1 MSPRA
6 LLGRLGRA
14 GLEFT
19 RHAGRAGLLL
29 WATVLALGR
38 PRRYLGE
45 TIAQAKRIG
54 VDGLALVLLMGALA
68 GSVLAQQTGYQ
79 LASGLP
85 LEIVAGS
92 VVGGMLTELG
102 PVLTAIVL
110 AGRMGAGIG
119 AELGTMKVTNQIDAL
134 LTLGRDPV
142 VELVVPRV
150 VAGTLILVP
159 LVILANVAGIFSG
172 YLTSTLL
179 LDLTP
184 SQYASGAQGY
194 YHTAALVYTLVKAVV
209 FGFTITFTA
218 SYVGLRA
225 GGGAAGVGRTAT
237 SAVVAIIVAIM
248 VLDVVLA
255 PVYKA
260 VS

>member
-1 MSPRA
+1 MIGRA
-6 LLGRLGRA
+6 LVGLGRA
-14 GLEFT
+14 GRGATL
-19 RHAGRAGLLL
+19 HAGRAGLLF
-29 WATVLALGR
+29 WATLLALGH
-38 PRRYLGE
+38 PSRYWAE
-45 TIAQAKRIG
+45 AIAQAKRIG
-54 VDGLALVLLMGALA
+54 VDGLPLVLLMGALA
-68 GSVLAQQTGYQ
+68 GSVLAQQTFYQ
-79 LASGLP
+79 LATGLP
-85 LEIVAGS
+85 LSIVAGS

-119 AELGTMKVTNQIDAL
+119 AELGTMKVTDQIDAL

-150 VAGTLILVP
+150 VAGTLMLVP
-159 LVILANVAGIFSG
+159 LVILANIMGI
-172 YLTSTLL
+172 
-179 LDLTP
+179 
-184 SQYASGAQGY
+184 ASGWLTAVTVLPMTSSEYVLGARGY
-194 YHTAALVYTLVKAVV
+194 YHSAALIYSLVKAVA

-225 GGGAAGVGRTAT
+225 EGGAAGVGRTAT
-237 SAVVAIIVAIM
+237 KAVVAIIVAIM
-248 VLDVVLA
+248 TLDVVLA

>member
-1 MSPRA
+1 MIGRA
-6 LLGRLGRA
+6 LIRLGRA
-14 GLEFT
+14 GRGAAL
-19 RHAGRAGLLL
+19 HAGRAGVLF
-29 WATVLALGR
+29 WATILALGH
-38 PRRYLGE
+38 PSRYWSEALV
-45 TIAQAKRIG
+45 QAKRIA
-54 VDGLALVLLMGALA
+54 VDGLALVLLMGALS
-68 GSVLAQQTGYQ
+68 GSVLAQQTFNQ
-79 LASGLP
+79 MSAGLP
-85 LEIVAGS
+85 LSIVAGS

-119 AELGTMKVTNQIDAL
+119 AELGTMKVTDQIDAL

-150 VAGTLILVP
+150 VAGTIMLVP
-159 LVILANVAGIFSG
+159 LVSLANIMGIASGWLTAVSVLPMTSSEYVAG
-172 YLTSTLL
+172 
-179 LDLTP
+179 
-184 SQYASGAQGY
+184 ARGY
-194 YHTAALVYTLVKAVV
+194 YHAAALIYSLVKAVA

-237 SAVVAIIVAIM
+237 KAVVAIIVAIM
-248 VLDVVLA
+248 TLDVVLA

-260 VS
+260 FS

>member
-1 MSPRA
+1 MNPLRPVA
-6 LLGRLGRA
+6 ALGRFGREA
-14 GLEFT
+14 A
-19 RHAGRAGLLL
+19 RHAGRAAVLL
-29 WATVLALGR
+29 WATLLGL
-38 PRRYLGE
+38 PHPARYWAE
-45 TIAQAKRIG
+45 TMEQAKRIG
-54 VDGLALVLLMGALA
+54 VDGLGLVLLMGALS
-68 GSVLAQQTGYQ
+68 GSVLAQQTANQ
-79 LASGLP
+79 LAPGLP
-85 LEIVAGS
+85 LSIIAGS

-102 PVLTAIVL
+102 PVLTAVVL

-150 VAGTLILVP
+150 VAGTAILVP
-159 LVILANVAGIFSG
+159 LVILANVFGIASG
-172 YLTSTLL
+172 WLTSIGL
-179 LDLTP
+179 LDMTNA
-184 SQYASGAQGY
+184 QYAAGARGY
-194 YHTAALVYTLVKAVV
+194 YHTPALVYSLVKAVV

-218 SYVGLRA
+218 CYVGLRA
-225 GGGAAGVGRTAT
+225 EGGAAGVGKTAT